1 MTLPSAPVVSPPTG
15 KVSDPQRL
23 PCVETRSMPRGSPE
37 VRGKSAYARSPRT
50 MVKSYLA
57 CEVSQSGAADTSAEP
72 LPMNHFHAPS
82 TASTAPPPTTAWS
95 RTRLPL
101 PSTPVPMVKNGV
113 IGVPAA
119 SSQRPT
125 MSEVLEPLRQS
136 SKVLPFA
143 SPTAARKSQ
152 LYWTVAEFVLWP
164 VESYRRTVRSP
175 GGPALQ
181 PWVATTTPFGQDRNT
196 AGPASS
202 LPTTSCCCRVPS
214 GSQ

>member
-15 KVSDPQRL
+15 NVSDPQRL
-23 PCVETRSMPRGSPE
+23 PCVEIRSMTRGSPE

-50 MVKSYLA
+50 MVKSYPA
-57 CEVSQSGAADTSAEP
+57 CEASQSGAADTSAEP
-72 LPMNHFHAPS
+72 LPINHFQAPS

-113 IGVPAA
+113 IGVPAE

-136 SKVLPFA
+136 SKVFPFA
-143 SPTAARKSQ
+143 SQTAARKSQ
-152 LYWTVAEFVLWP
+152 LYWTSPELVWCP
-164 VESYRRTVRSP
+164 VESNRRTMTLP
-175 GGPALQ
+175 GGQAEQ
-181 PWVATTTPFGQDRNT
+181 DCVATTAPLGQDRNNC
-196 AGPASS
+196 GPA
-202 LPTTSCCCRVPS
+202 
-214 GSQ
+214 